1 MPLEL
6 FDDWWV
12 LVVQKGKLLLC
23 FTLAQV
29 AKVTLARMLVEWKI
43 IYFQQKLGAIIQR
56 FVRPKLFKKELELN
70 IREIVFSN
78 LHEMTFCLFDKF
90 GFP

>member
-1 MPLEL
+1 MQEA
-6 FDDWWV
+6 
-12 LVVQKGKLLLC
+12 KLLLC

-56 FVRPKLFKKELELN
+56 FVRPKLFKKEFVEQ
-70 IREIVFSN
+70 N
-78 LHEMTFCLFDKF
+78 LLPWVPPWFHLGSKPTTFPNFC
-90 GFP
+90 